1 MKLGFSFKFL
11 CVNLSVLGRQV
22 INLLIYVLIF
32 LTDCI
37 ILLSFYIKLPIPFSI
52 NLYICPSNYP
62 PICLSFY
69 LSIYLSIYVSL
80 NLSICLSIH
89 LSFYPS
95 INLFLYLY
103 IYLSF
108 YLSSYTSI
116 HLYIRLSNS
125 LFNYNIYL
133 CGFLTF

>member
-1 MKLGFSFKFL
+1 MLFL
-11 CVNLSVLGRQV
+11 CVNLSVFARQF
-22 INLLIYVLIF
+22 INRLIYILIS
-32 LTDCI
+32 LIDCV
-37 ILLSFYIKLPIPFSI
+37 ILLSLYIKLPIPFSI
-52 NLYICPSNYP
+52 HLYICPSNYP

-69 LSIYLSIYVSL
+69 LSIYLSIYLSL

-116 HLYIRLSNS
+116 LLLGCPTLYLTITFIYVLFLLSNYQ
-125 LFNYNIYL
+125 FTI
-133 CGFLTF
+133 